1 MSLNIRFYKEN
12 KMVYQIDLQMS
23 YERLMKQLDEGKLV
37 FYNTSTHGT
46 EIINLNQFDFIR
58 FSGDIE
64 FNWSKLDGD
73 AKE

>member
-1 MSLNIRFYKEN
+1 MSLNIRFYKED

-37 FYNTSTHGT
+37 FYNTSIRGT

-64 FNWSKLDGD
+64 FNLSKLDGD